1 MGENNYTKLLYFFGF
16 VVLAIISCWATSE
29 SFQLLLPTWPSIF
42 CWLLTIAFFIIA
54 SIGSKLIVESC
65 DQSVYMEKRG
75 TKLVIGIIL
84 MLFFWIICS
93 VPTNT
98 HTFFYRSYINQKV
111 STDIASTQGYLAQIK
126 NNTKVDQLI
135 KNKQLELEKNVNIR
149 LGELKAEIEND
160 ANPGYGPK
168 AKQILASF
176 AEILSVAKIEPL
188 TYKGTSVQDRRKL
201 YEAYRSKIYT
211 LMDTKKE
218 NIKLAL
224 NPANKEYK
232 KIAKTDY
239 SNIELLKKY
248 IQDETIDL
256 NNPKGIQQ
264 VCDYL
269 NKGYSTIKNY
279 KDYVVFQNNEDKDRF
294 TADNPETRVRRMLNV
309 YDVWVDFLHGDFPG
323 SFIFWII
330 ISILVDVAAFIF
342 FDLAFKKTY

>member
-1 MGENNYTKLLYFFGF
+1 MGENNYTKLLYFLGF